1 MKAFSDSVGSF
12 VVGVKRF
19 RDVLGIQ
26 TYQVEYLFVFVVLL
40 GTRLLSGGFSLA
52 PLVVIAQNG
61 LTAVWTDPV
70 VRIWL
75 ADWVALVGVVY
86 SFAHASVADR
96 LAEVEGDRVTAGQ
109 APIIEC
115 YNKLHT
121 SFVKREIAWL
131 LTFLLLQS
139 WSALAGVFIF
149 LAYPAWRKAWR
160 RTYPL
165 KSSKRVRGR
174 DVVGQS

>member
-1 MKAFSDSVGSF
+1 M
-12 VVGVKRF
+12 VGVKRF

-26 TYQVEYLFVFVVLL
+26 TYQVEYLFVFAVLL
-40 GTRLLSGGFSLA
+40 GTRLLSGGFSLS
-52 PLVVIAQNG
+52 PLVVVAQNG
-61 LTAVWTDPV
+61 LMAFWNDPV
-70 VRIWL
+70 LRVWL

-115 YNKLHT
+115 YDKLHT

-160 RTYPL
+160 RQYPL
-165 KSSKRVRGR
+165 RTSKRFQARGATGR
-174 DVVGQS
+174 P